1 MSVTEAIARATSRR
15 VSPTVWAALAGIV
28 GFIAAYA
35 VMSRPDQPGDFLYW
49 YTAARVLVSGG
60 NPYDAIPTLNPERFA
75 TGFFY
80 PLPAVLLTVPFSFL
94 PYRLAGPL
102 FVALASGL
110 VGYGVAKQGLH
121 RLWLLAGA
129 PYIVSAASGTWSIAV
144 TAAALFPVL
153 GFLACAKPNA
163 GVAAFLY
170 KPSWKMVVGCFL
182 LIALCFAVWPGW
194 MNAWLGEVGGVQ
206 NRVVPILT
214 PVGPFLLLALTR
226 WRRPE
231 TRLLLGYA
239 CVPQAPWF
247 YDQLILALIPATQ
260 LEAINYAFVTQLAL
274 AGWIMFDGILWS
286 HGNWLLAAVLYLP
299 PLIMI
304 LRRSNET
311 PPAAP
316 PN

>member
-1 MSVTEAIARATSRR
+1 MSAREMIAGAASR
-15 VSPTVWAALAGIV
+15 PIPAWVWGGVAGIV

-49 YTAARVLVSGG
+49 YTAAKVLVSGG
-60 NPYDAIPTLNPERFA
+60 NPYEAIPTLNPERFA

-102 FVALASGL
+102 FVALTSSL

-129 PYIVSAASGTWSIAV
+129 PFIVSAASGTWSIAV
-144 TAAALFPVL
+144 TAAALFPIL

-163 GVAAFLY
+163 GIAAFLY
-170 KPSWKMVVGCFL
+170 RPSRKMVVGCL
-182 LIALCFAVWPGW
+182 VLIVLSFVVWPGW
-194 MNAWLGEVGGVQ
+194 LRAWLGEVGGVQ
-206 NRVVPILT
+206 NRVIPILT
-214 PVGPFLLLALTR
+214 PAGPFLLLALTR
-226 WRRPE
+226 WRRRE

-247 YDQLILALIPATQ
+247 YDQLILTLIPATQ
-260 LEAINYAFVTQLAL
+260 LEAINYAFTTQLTL
-274 AGWIMFDGILWS
+274 AIWIVFNGVLWT

-304 LRRSNET
+304 LRRPNE
-311 PPAAP
+311 PPAAAT
-316 PN
+316 N

>member
-1 MSVTEAIARATSRR
+1 
-15 VSPTVWAALAGIV
+15 VSLKTPQSWSAAAWCCLAGVV
-28 GFIAAYA
+28 GFAVAFA
-35 VMSRPDQPGDFLYW
+35 VMGGPNRPGDFLYW
-49 YTAARVLVSGG
+49 YTAAQVLVSGG
-60 NPYDAIPTLNPERFA
+60 NPYDAIPTLDPARFA

-94 PYRLAGPL
+94 PYRIAGAL
-102 FVALASGL
+102 FVAVGSGL
-110 VGYGVAKQGLH
+110 VGYGVAKQGVS

-129 PYIVSAASGTWSIAV
+129 PFIVSAGSGTWSIAV
-144 TAAALFPVL
+144 TVAALFPVL

-170 KPSWKMVVGCFL
+170 RPSWKMVAGCGL
-182 LIALCFAVWPGW
+182 LIAISFAVWPGW
-194 MNAWLGEVGGVQ
+194 AAAWLGEVGGVK
-206 NRVVPILT
+206 NRVIPVLT

-239 CVPQAPWF
+239 CIPQAPWF

-260 LEAINYAFVTQLAL
+260 LEAINYAFATQVAL
-274 AGWIMFDGILWS
+274 AVWIVFNGILWS
-286 HGNWLLAAVLYLP
+286 HGNWFLAAVLYLP

-304 LRRSNET
+304 LRRPNEG
-311 PPAAP
+311 PAPAP
-316 PN
+316 AP